1 MTQSILEEYNEN
13 IITRQ
18 TMLFKQQHI
27 MNKKN
32 YTKPSNSGLLDYNPS
47 HKRLELCVICN
58 GTLLFVLLI

>member
-27 MNKKN
+27 MKKKN
-32 YTKPSNSGLLDYNPS
+32 DTKPSNSGLLDYN
-47 HKRLELCVICN
+47 HHIKD
-58 GTLLFVLLI
+58 

>member
-32 YTKPSNSGLLDYNPS
+32 YTKPSNSGLLDYN
-47 HKRLELCVICN
+47 HHIKD
-58 GTLLFVLLI
+58 

>member
-27 MNKKN
+27 MNKKKL
-32 YTKPSNSGLLDYNPS
+32 YQAQQLWAAQL
-47 HKRLELCVICN
+47 
-58 GTLLFVLLI
+58 